1 MGLSEHLLFSAS
13 GGDRVTEKAAATWVW
28 RQERNSGHIH
38 SSVGRA
44 SISAVCR
51 AEESG
56 DLWCGPLEPWFSH
69 LSHGSHNTPER
80 AVLGLNDMVPRTYL
94 MNGSD
99 PKHGGNHYTVPVL
112 SVNYCVEF
120 DPYNN
125 PML

>member
-1 MGLSEHLLFSAS
+1 MNTCCFQHQVVTGSLKRPQPL
-13 GGDRVTEKAAATWVW
+13 GCGDRRETAVTSTPLLDMHPSLPCVGQRRAATFGV
-28 RQERNSGHIH
+28 
-38 SSVGRA
+38 
-44 SISAVCR
+44 
-51 AEESG
+51 
-56 DLWCGPLEPWFSH
+56 DPLEPWFSH
-69 LSHGSHNTPER
+69 LSHGSHNIPER

>member
-1 MGLSEHLLFSAS
+1 MGLSEQLLFSAS
-13 GGDRVTEKAAATWVW
+13 GGDRVTEKAAATRVW
-28 RQERNSGHIH
+28 RQERTAVTSTPLLDVCP
-38 SSVGRA
+38 SLPCVGQRRA
-44 SISAVCR
+44 ATFGV
-51 AEESG
+51 
-56 DLWCGPLEPWFSH
+56 DPLEPWFSH

-99 PKHGGNHYTVPVL
+99 PKHGGNYHTVPVL